1 MRYVLAI
8 EKWLGPPV
16 LAKPGKTSRRQGD
29 LDETAGAV
37 QIWDDLSKTPA
48 VHPLKIPR
56 FLETIWLWL
65 TVRHG
70 KSMKIYPFLI
80 GEPSINGPFSMISM
94 AMLVI
99 TRWYHWDPDVTSG
112 DFRTGSDA
120 GARFVRPS
128 LGMSWLS
135 VSRFWTISTRRRV
148 FKEIIMYCSIINDI
162 LMIIDVHLYRLA
174 DIGTSCYYHLLPNFP
189 EIRAK
194 LRRWSLQ
201 CNSKVGTT
209 QQGMPSAE
217 RQSTL
222 FGLRGD
228 EIDG

>member
-1 MRYVLAI
+1 MI
-8 EKWLGPPV
+8 
-16 LAKPGKTSRRQGD
+16 S
-29 LDETAGAV
+29 
-37 QIWDDLSKTPA
+37 PA
-48 VHPLKIPR
+48 RNLH
-56 FLETIWLWL
+56 LWW
-65 TVRHG
+65 G
-70 KSMKIYPFLI
+70 F
-80 GEPSINGPFSMISM
+80 SM

-99 TRWYHWDPDVTSG
+99 TRWYHWDPDVNSG

-162 LMIIDVHLYRLA
+162 LMIIDVDLYRLA
-174 DIGTSCYYHLLPNFP
+174 DIGTSCCLIFLKSAHF
-189 EIRAK
+189 
-194 LRRWSLQ
+194 RRWSLQ

-209 QQGMPSAE
+209 QQVMPSAE

-222 FGLRGD
+222 LGLRGD
-228 EIDG
+228 EFSG